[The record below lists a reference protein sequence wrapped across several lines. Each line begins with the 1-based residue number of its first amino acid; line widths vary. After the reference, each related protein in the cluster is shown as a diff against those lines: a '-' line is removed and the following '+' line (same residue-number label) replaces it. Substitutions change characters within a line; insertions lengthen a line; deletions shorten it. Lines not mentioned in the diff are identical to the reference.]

1 MKENRRAEGR
11 IIKGVGGYYYVETSD
26 GSVYECR
33 ARGLFRKQGIKPAP
47 GDYVEFSLPTD
58 TIAGNVEVIKERMN
72 ALKRPYIANVDQL
85 MVVIAKKRPDPDLL
99 LVDRL
104 LIYARLME
112 LPVILV
118 QNKDDLTGEDI
129 LSQYRDAEVM
139 CMSIS
144 VKTGTGLGEIR
155 EVLRGKTTCLAGQS
169 AVGKSSLINAMDP
182 SLSLDTGELA
192 KKADRGTHTTRHSE
206 FMRIDSLDCWIVDT
220 PGFSILE
227 NAEMS
232 MYDLKD
238 LYPEFTEGAK
248 TCRFDRCVHINEP
261 DCGVKEMLKE
271 GRISQER
278 YERYKRIYNELKER
292 EMNRY
297 D

>member
-1 MKENRRAEGR
+1 
-11 IIKGVGGYYYVETSD
+11 
-26 GSVYECR
+26 
-33 ARGLFRKQGIKPAP
+33 
-47 GDYVEFSLPTD
+47 
-58 TIAGNVEVIKERMN
+58 
-72 ALKRPYIANVDQL
+72 
-85 MVVIAKKRPDPDLL
+85 
-99 LVDRL
+99 
-104 LIYARLME
+104 
-112 LPVILV
+112 
-118 QNKDDLTGEDI
+118 
-129 LSQYRDAEVM
+129 
-139 CMSIS
+139 
-144 VKTGTGLGEIR
+144 
-155 EVLRGKTTCLAGQS
+155 
-169 AVGKSSLINAMDP
+169 
-182 SLSLDTGELA
+182 
-192 KKADRGTHTTRHSE
+192 
-206 FMRIDSLDCWIVDT
+206 MRIDSLDCWIVDT

-278 YERYKRIYNELKER
+278 YERYKLIYNELKER